1 MVISFSNLATKGI
14 HQIPQTKKKLF
25 ERLFDDPL
33 ASNQLIEYYW
43 LLIHLIKTTPFP
55 SNDYSCTLIK

>member
-1 MVISFSNLATKGI
+1 MYTSDFPS
-14 HQIPQTKKKLF
+14 QKKKLF

-43 LLIHLIKTTPFP
+43 LLIHLIKTTPYP
-55 SNDYSCTLIK
+55 SNDYSCTLIV